1 MASRLDLQQELETLL
16 DNRNVYFQPPPSLL
30 MKYDAIRYE
39 LAEKYTKRANNHT
52 YLIVNKYEG
61 VVITHDSETDIPDK
75 MLMHFQM
82 ISFGKSYV
90 ADNLYHFPFTL
101 YY

>member
-16 DNRNVYFQPPPSLL
+16 NSRNVYFQPPPSLL

-39 LAEKYTKRANNHT
+39 LAEKHIRRANNHA

-61 VVITHDSETDIPDK
+61 VFITQDSESDIPDK
-75 MLMHFQM
+75 MIVHFQM
-82 ISFGKSYV
+82 ISLGKPYV
-90 ADNLYHFPFTL
+90 SDNLYHFPFTL